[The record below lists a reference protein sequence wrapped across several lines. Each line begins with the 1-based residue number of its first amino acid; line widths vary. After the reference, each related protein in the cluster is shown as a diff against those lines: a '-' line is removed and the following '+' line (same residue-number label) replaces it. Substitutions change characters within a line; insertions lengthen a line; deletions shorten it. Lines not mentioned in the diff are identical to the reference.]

1 MQYLIQAVTS
11 DWLHIVIA
19 AVIAGLFALFLFFV
33 VLRGFGRLVLLR
45 RIRASLKTMRGQDNA
60 SAKADLRAVF
70 KPTPLLALWQ
80 EYEDTLHEQR
90 ISRVAGDQGVAIRA
104 TVPAETFFNGELV
117 VESWLHAE
125 FFKHLPGIFTG
136 LGIIATFSGLIAG
149 LQAFDVTAIDP
160 EALKANL
167 AGLFEHVRTAFYLS
181 AVAIGLAMVS
191 TIFEKFVYAAN
202 LHQTAGIAGDLDAM
216 FRAGVGEEYLSELVR
231 SSEESAT
238 QTRQL
243 KESLVE
249 DLKTLLTN
257 LTERQIHATQQL
269 SADIGA
275 EMSRTLK
282 EPLEKIAGTVDQAS
296 RDQTQAASAVLENLM
311 TAFMTQMR
319 DSLGGQM
326 GELSAMMRQSAES
339 MSQVEGSLRA
349 LVADMQQASRSSV
362 TDMQQGMRQLLESLE
377 THERQQRESSN
388 AAQVQTLTQIQ
399 DAMER
404 MVAAQEAA
412 TSKVNAA
419 AEQASSRI
427 GDASGR
433 ALEAGEQAIRMAS
446 GIAESVQQTS
456 LEAVAKLEDGARQ
469 IAAMLSALDSATDRL
484 GKAGGSLAS
493 LHEKAGNLGAQM
505 ERATAELGKST
516 QQLGTGSQAL
526 AQAAIRI
533 EGVSGLMASEA
544 GAREAAMREVQ
555 LALSK
560 SQEAAR
566 EFADYSG
573 MVTEKLEEAISKFGN
588 STVAVLDR
596 SLIRFD
602 KELGQAVELIGQTL
616 ERLTVVVADSVE
628 SRG

>member
-1 MQYLIQAVTS
+1 MEYLVQAVTG
-11 DWLHIVIA
+11 DWLHVLIATVIA
-19 AVIAGLFALFLFFV
+19 VLFLLFLFFV
-33 VLRGFGRLVLLR
+33 PGRGVAQLLLLKSIRSRLSKLRSSDHAG
-45 RIRASLKTMRGQDNA
+45 
-60 SAKADLRAVF
+60 AKGELRAVF
-70 KPTPLLALWQ
+70 KPTRLFPLWQ

-90 ISRVAGDQGVAIRA
+90 ISRGTEQHGMSIRA
-104 TVPAETFFNGELV
+104 TVPAENFFNGELV
-117 VESWLHAE
+117 VDSRLHAE

-136 LGIIATFSGLIAG
+136 LGIIATFSGLISG

-160 EALKANL
+160 EALKSNL
-167 AGLFEHVRTAFYLS
+167 SGLFGHVRTAFYLS
-181 AVAIGLAMVS
+181 AVAIGLAMLS
-191 TIFEKFVYAAN
+191 TIFEKSVYAAN
-202 LHQTAGIAGDLDAM
+202 LHQTAGIAADLDAM

-231 SSEESAT
+231 SSEENAT
-238 QTRQL
+238 QTRHL

-257 LTERQIHATQQL
+257 LTERQIQATQQL
-269 SADIGA
+269 STDIGA
-275 EMSRTLK
+275 ELSKALK
-282 EPLEKIAGTVDQAS
+282 DPLDKIAGTVDQAS
-296 RDQTQAASAVLENLM
+296 RDQTTAASAVLENLM
-311 TAFMTQMR
+311 TAFMAQMR

-339 MSQVEGSLRA
+339 MNQVEGSLRA
-349 LVADMQQASRSSV
+349 LVDDMKQASRSSV
-362 TDMQQGMRQLLESLE
+362 ADMQQGMRQLLESLG

-388 AAQVQTLTQIQ
+388 SAQVQALTRIQ
-399 DAMER
+399 EAMER

-412 TSKVNAA
+412 TSRVNAA
-419 AEQASSRI
+419 AEQASHRI
-427 GDASGR
+427 GDASGK

-446 GIAESVQQTS
+446 GIAESVQHTS
-456 LEAVAKLEDGARQ
+456 LEAIAHLEGGAKQ
-469 IAAMLSALDSATDRL
+469 IATMLSALDSATDRL

-493 LHEKAGNLGAQM
+493 LHEKAGSLGAQM
-505 ERATAELGKST
+505 ERATTELGKST

-566 EFADYSG
+566 QFAEYSD
-573 MVTEKLEEAISKFGN
+573 MVTEKLEHAMSKFGN

-616 ERLTVVVADSVE
+616 ERLAVVVADSAE
-628 SRG
+628 RRG